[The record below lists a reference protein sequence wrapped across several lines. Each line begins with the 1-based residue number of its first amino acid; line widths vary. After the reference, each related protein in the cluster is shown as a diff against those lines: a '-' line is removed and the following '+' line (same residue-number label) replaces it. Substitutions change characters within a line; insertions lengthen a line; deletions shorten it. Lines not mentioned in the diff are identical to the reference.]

1 MQDGKRVRRSLRTT
15 DERIAITLLNEM
27 LVTGET
33 EPPRAPLTVRE
44 AIQAFYSE
52 QRARGLAEATLR
64 TYRKFLDREPGKNP
78 ERFSPSLVMF
88 ADRRGITY
96 LKDLDAG
103 LVAEFRQQWKT
114 SGWTTLKQSE
124 KLKSFFRAC
133 TDMALIAE
141 NPASKLRPP
150 TDGASAIIALTDD
163 QLKALMEKCATEFQ
177 RTFLLTL
184 RYSGLAPVDAI
195 RLMPEH
201 LDGNHLRLRRAKIK
215 NKPSG
220 WVKVL
225 LPDMLVERLKSLS
238 VYASGHYFWNRQ
250 GESQHESATKNMRRL
265 FGPVFRAA
273 NIVLRDEDGM
283 LVQDRHGKPI
293 YGHLYQVRHT
303 FAREQLESGTS
314 LERLSELMGNSVK
327 VIEKHYKHWMESR
340 QVPLDEAV
348 KKSWK
353 QSDLDLYRL
362 KPGHAVSP

>member
-1 MQDGKRVRRSLRTT
+1 MQDGKRVRRSLKTT
-15 DERIAITLLNEM
+15 DERVAITLLNEM
-27 LVTGET
+27 LVTGKT
-33 EPPRAPLTVRE
+33 EPSKAPLTVRE
-44 AIQAFYSE
+44 AIQTFYSE
-52 QRARGLAEATLR
+52 QRTRGLTEATLK

-88 ADRRGITY
+88 ADRKGITY
-96 LKDLDAG
+96 LQDFDAG
-103 LVAEFRQQWKT
+103 LVTEFRQQWKT

-133 TDMALIAE
+133 TDMGLITA
-141 NPASKLRPP
+141 NPASKLKPP
-150 TDGASAIIALTDD
+150 TDGTSAIIALTDE
-163 QLKALMEKCATEFQ
+163 QVKALLEKCTTEFQ

-195 RLMPEH
+195 RLTPEH
-201 LDGNHLRLRRAKIK
+201 LDGNHLRLRRTKIK

-220 WVKVL
+220 WVRVL
-225 LPDMLVERLKSLS
+225 LPDMLVERLRTLP

-265 FGPVFRAA
+265 FGPIFRAA
-273 NIVLRDEDGM
+273 DIVLRDEDGR
-283 LVQDRHGKPI
+283 LVHGRKDKPI
-293 YGHLYQVRHT
+293 YGHLYQLRHT
-303 FAREQLESGTS
+303 FAREQLESGAS

-327 VIEKHYKHWMESR
+327 VIEKHYKHWMQSR

-362 KPGHAVSP
+362 KSDQAV